1 MIAVNLTEEQKR
13 AQIESDTSLN
23 MFVEA
28 GAGAGKTTLIVKRIV
43 NLLSKGIN
51 GVPVKPEEIVV
62 ITFTNKAAEELR
74 ERIIAAVSRSKDTMS
89 EALQNLDRMNIST
102 IHSFC
107 NVLLREQGLTMGLPI
122 DLELVDETENASL
135 KRKYLNRYLHSLS
148 ANDWETVEQLGGEK
162 KSRWNIKKDIEELYQ
177 QIAELPM
184 DTEFVIPKA
193 SKMMDYSD
201 FEKHLKEF
209 IDVNGAKSKFEEL
222 VLQAVETCINQN
234 KKNDFSPMQLGL
246 SGLYNSNELKKSDGK
261 ILFSSDFQEVIDSAL
276 TIPVDYSKFYPA
288 LVKCIEKKKFLTKT
302 KLPVLFDKDKLD
314 DMDYYLRDN
323 IKNELGSEVISIIKD
338 CTEEFKNGAA
348 TFEEAFKRNE
358 EEVEYYD
365 LIWKKAEEARN
376 LYRSEIPKQYVTNDR
391 LLEYARDLIL
401 NHDNACRF
409 FADKYKCFFVDEFQD
424 TDRIQESFIYRLA
437 CNHDH
442 KDVLRNGALFV
453 VGDPKQSIYRF
464 RGAQPEVYFDV
475 KERMEDLDNAMVYE
489 LSNNFRSA
497 ENVID
502 WVNEKFTESD
512 LITPIVNQDQ
522 YKPMTPRKVKA
533 PSFGDNVVVQGIYH
547 SGYADAFYNKGPL
560 KIEQKTQTLDVNPA
574 YDYASVFVN

>member
-222 VLQAVETCINQN
+222 VLQAVETCI
-234 KKNDFSPMQLGL
+234 
-246 SGLYNSNELKKSDGK
+246 
-261 ILFSSDFQEVIDSAL
+261 
-276 TIPVDYSKFYPA
+276 T
-288 LVKCIEKKKFLTKT
+288 
-302 KLPVLFDKDKLD
+302 
-314 DMDYYLRDN
+314 
-323 IKNELGSEVISIIKD
+323 
-338 CTEEFKNGAA
+338 
-348 TFEEAFKRNE
+348 
-358 EEVEYYD
+358 
-365 LIWKKAEEARN
+365 
-376 LYRSEIPKQYVTNDR
+376 
-391 LLEYARDLIL
+391 
-401 NHDNACRF
+401 
-409 FADKYKCFFVDEFQD
+409 
-424 TDRIQESFIYRLA
+424 
-437 CNHDH
+437 
-442 KDVLRNGALFV
+442 
-453 VGDPKQSIYRF
+453 
-464 RGAQPEVYFDV
+464 
-475 KERMEDLDNAMVYE
+475 
-489 LSNNFRSA
+489 
-497 ENVID
+497 
-502 WVNEKFTESD
+502 
-512 LITPIVNQDQ
+512 
-522 YKPMTPRKVKA
+522 
-533 PSFGDNVVVQGIYH
+533 
-547 SGYADAFYNKGPL
+547 
-560 KIEQKTQTLDVNPA
+560 
-574 YDYASVFVN
+574 ASVSI